1 MRLKIITII
10 AAFYTAL
17 SQAASIEH
25 SVLIYNNTTQQV
37 VMEQNAAKVRPIASI
52 TKLMTAM
59 VALDHYQ
66 LSDRVTVSKKNT
78 NTVDNLLTNMLVR
91 SDNHVAEILSK
102 EYPGGR
108 AKFMEAMNLKALKL
122 GLYQT
127 HFDDPSGLSAK
138 NVSTAEELAKLVMHA
153 GQYDFIRQTSTMT
166 DLGGKHKLPNTNR
179 SILVDYR
186 NVVLSKTGYTNPAGR
201 CLALLVNSNSQQ
213 YTIIILGEPNKNM
226 REKLARALLK
236 QVDS

>member
-91 SDNHVAEILSK
+91 SDNHIAEILSK

-108 AKFMEAMNLKALKL
+108 AKFMEAMNLKALQL

-127 HFDDPSGLSAK
+127 RFDDPSGLSAK

-201 CLALLVNSNSQQ
+201 CLALLVNSHSQQ

-226 REKLARALLK
+226 REKLARTLLK